1 MWKEFK
7 KFILRGNVID
17 LAIGVVMGSA
27 FSAIVNGLVNDIIM
41 PVAGFITAGISFT
54 DLKYVIRKAVMDG
67 ETVVKPELA
76 ITYGHLIQVTIQF
89 LIIAAV
95 IFLVV
100 KAINHLREK
109 IDEKLKKAPTPT
121 PAKPADVVLLE
132 EIRDLL
138 KKADQ

>member
-7 KFILRGNVID
+7 KFILRGNVMD

-67 ETVVKPELA
+67 ETVAKPELA
-76 ITYGHLIQVTIQF
+76 ITYGHLIQVTFQF
-89 LIIAAV
+89 LIIAV
-95 IFLVV
+95 MIFLVV

-109 IDEKLKKAPTPT
+109 IEDKIKKAPAPA

-138 KKADQ
+138 KKAGK